1 MELLKSLLPLDLQ
14 YFAEENKDQA
24 EPPAAEPKNPDTPEP
39 PKDEVKTIPYDR
51 FKQVN
56 DDLKSFK
63 STFEELGIDGVD
75 SLKALVED
83 YNAKKTAEEE
93 RKRSEMTELERLQND
108 LKAKEEAE
116 KTLAQQLEDLQK
128 ANEREKIRNE
138 FIKVATSN
146 DIAYIDDA
154 LALADLSAVKV
165 EDGKVV
171 GVEDVVKTLVDNK
184 PFLVKKKAP
193 KPIGQSSN
201 GSDTGASE
209 KTAEQLLEEAAQR
222 AKHSGRPEDKVAYAK
237 LKRELSK

>member
-1 MELLKSLLPLDLQ
+1 MEQSKSLLPLNLQ
-14 YFAEENKDQA
+14 HFAEETEDRA
-24 EPPAAEPKNPDTPEP
+24 EPAAAEPKNTDTPEP
-39 PKDEVKTIPYDR
+39 PKDEAKTIPYDR

-83 YNAKKTAEEE
+83 YNAKKTAEDE

-146 DIAYIDDA
+146 DPK
-154 LALADLSAVKV
+154 L
-165 EDGKVV
+165 V
-171 GVEDVVKTLVDNK
+171 GD
-184 PFLVKKKAP
+184 P
-193 KPIGQSSN
+193 
-201 GSDTGASE
+201 
-209 KTAEQLLEEAAQR
+209 
-222 AKHSGRPEDKVAYAK
+222 
-237 LKRELSK
+237 

>member
-14 YFAEENKDQA
+14 YFAEENKDRA

-222 AKHSGRPEDKVAYAK
+222 AKHSGRPDDKVAYAK

>member
-1 MELLKSLLPLDLQ
+1 MS
-14 YFAEENKDQA
+14 EEVKETQT
-24 EPPAAEPKNPDTPEP
+24 EQVTEQSTAAEPENKPEVQTVTMSQDELNALISREKGRVKNKYSDY
-39 PKDEVKTIPYDR
+39 DE
-51 FKQVN
+51 
-56 DDLKSFK
+56 LKEQLSAYEK
-63 STFEELGIDGVD
+63 EKKEREE
-75 SLKALVED
+75 A
-83 YNAKKTAEEE
+83 
-93 RKRSEMTELERLQND
+93 EMTELEL
-108 LKAKEEAE
+108 LKKQLSEKDEASQ
-116 KTLAQQLEDLQK
+116 TLAQQLEEEKK
-128 ANEREKIRNE
+128 ARESEKIRNE

-154 LALADLSAVKV
+154 IALADLSAVKV

-201 GSDTGASE
+201 GDAAGASE
-209 KTAEQLLEEAAQR
+209 KTAEQLLKEAAER

>member
-39 PKDEVKTIPYDR
+39 PKDDVKTIPYDR

-56 DDLKSFK
+56 DDLKSFR

-108 LKAKEEAE
+108 LKAKEEAK

-138 FIKVATSN
+138 FIKVATGN

-154 LALADLSAVKV
+154 IALADLSAVKV

-171 GVEDVVKTLVDNK
+171 GVEDAVKTLVDNK

-201 GSDTGASE
+201 GDAAGSSE
-209 KTAEQLLEEAAQR
+209 KTAEQLLKEAAER

>member
-1 MELLKSLLPLDLQ
+1 MEISKSLLSLDLQ
-14 YFAEENKDQA
+14 HFAEETKDQA
-24 EPPAAEPKNPDTPEP
+24 EPPAAEPKNTDTPEP

-75 SLKALVED
+75 SLKSLVED

-108 LKAKEEAE
+108 LKAKEESE
-116 KTLAQQLEDLQK
+116 KTLAQQLEDLRK

-154 LALADLSAVKV
+154 IALADLSAVKV

-171 GVEDVVKTLVDNK
+171 GVEDIVKTLVDNK

-201 GSDTGASE
+201 GDAAGASE
-209 KTAEQLLEEAAQR
+209 KTAEQLLKEAAER